1 MAITASALRQ
11 NVYKILDRVAETG
24 VPEEIVRRG
33 KMLRI
38 IAVEEKGKLANIKK
52 RSIIKGDPEELVHMD
67 WSHTWRP

>member
-1 MAITASALRQ
+1 VAITASALRQ

-38 IAVEEKGKLANIKK
+38 ISVEKKSKLSNIKK
-52 RSIIKGDPEELVHMD
+52 RPIIKGDPEELVHMN
-67 WSHTWRP
+67 WSHLWRP

>member
-38 IAVEEKGKLANIKK
+38 ISVEKKSKLSNIRK
-52 RSIIKGDPEELVHMD
+52 RPIINGDPEELVHMD
-67 WSHTWRP
+67 WSHLWRP

>member
-1 MAITASALRQ
+1 VAITASALRQ

-38 IAVEEKGKLANIKK
+38 ISVEKKSKLSNIRK
-52 RSIIKGDPEELVHMD
+52 RPIINGDPEELVHMD
-67 WSHTWRP
+67 WSHLWRP

>member
-33 KMLRI
+33 KMLKI
-38 IAVEEKGKLANIKK
+38 ISVEKKSKLANIKK
-52 RSIIKGDPEELVHMD
+52 RPIIKGDPEELVHMD
-67 WSHTWRP
+67 WSHLWRP